1 MLCQSY
7 FISLGDGGDS
17 STESSSS
24 DNTEIDSRDNL
35 DVIQNNEFDEQNMLG
50 NMYFIFDFVLELGFI
65 HVTELESIH
74 CAFYSKNNIQ
84 FLMCRLCKEGFS
96 TLSSFR

>member
-1 MLCQSY
+1 MLYQSY
-7 FISLGDGGDS
+7 FISLGDGEDS

-50 NMYFIFDFVLELGFI
+50 NMYFIFDFV
-65 HVTELESIH
+65 
-74 CAFYSKNNIQ
+74 N
-84 FLMCRLCKEGFS
+84 
-96 TLSSFR
+96 